1 MSLSSNDKRQESI
14 RGMFSRIAD
23 RYDLLNRLISFHFDT
38 FWRKKAVEALAL
50 RRRDP
55 IVLDLGS
62 GTGDLS
68 LTAAREIKDGT
79 IIGLDFSLRMLQLA
93 QEKKRRL
100 PYGRRTAFILG
111 SALAPP
117 FKDEVF
123 DAVMTAFVLRNIPDL
138 NLFFRLAY
146 RLLRPG
152 GRLVSLDMFP
162 PSRFPFSFIYS
173 FYFYRLVPWIG
184 AALAHDRSAYQYLSD
199 SVKTFDSPETIAELI
214 RRTGFEGVKVE
225 KFMSGAVCIHGGEKP
240 RMTKQA

>member
-1 MSLSSNDKRQESI
+1 MSLSSNDKRQGSS
-14 RGMFSRIAD
+14 RGMFGRLAD
-23 RYDLLNRLISFHFDT
+23 QYDLLNRLISFHFDT

-55 IVLDLGS
+55 VVLDLGS
-62 GTGDLS
+62 GTGDPS

-138 NLFFRLAY
+138 NLFFRQAY

-152 GRLVSLDMFP
+152 GRRGSRACPQPLSVSLRIP
-162 PSRFPFSFIYS
+162 REIWSGGCRQTSS
-173 FYFYRLVPWIG
+173 WGRWSAG
-184 AALAHDRSAYQYLSD
+184 AAERGLY
-199 SVKTFDSPETIAELI
+199 EW
-214 RRTGFEGVKVE
+214 RRL
-225 KFMSGAVCIHGGEKP
+225 
-240 RMTKQA
+240 